1 MRRGLAAFASGL
13 LFAIGLCLA
22 GMTWPER
29 ILSFLDVFGTWD
41 PRLALVMIGAVSVAA
56 IGFRVAERRPA
67 SLFGGAFRLSD
78 RRAPIDRRLV
88 VGAAIFGVGW
98 GLSGLCP
105 GPAVVALASG
115 QAGAV
120 IFVLAMM
127 AGALLQGLLVG
138 ESQAALPR
146 PQRQSPAE

>member
-1 MRRGLAAFASGL
+1 
-13 LFAIGLCLA
+13 
-22 GMTWPER
+22 
-29 ILSFLDVFGTWD
+29 
-41 PRLALVMIGAVSVAA
+41 MIGAVCVAA
-56 IGFRVAERRPA
+56 IGFRVAGRRPA

-78 RRAPIDRRLV
+78 RRTPIDRRLV

-105 GPAVVALASG
+105 GPAVVALARG

-120 IFVLAMM
+120 IFVLAMI
-127 AGALLQGLLVG
+127 AGTLLQGLQMG
-138 ESQAALPR
+138 ESRAARPT